1 MVAVLTPS
9 FIQGNIS
16 SHVIKMALTNMVSL
30 SVFFSVDLINIY
42 FISLLNN
49 TDLVAAIGYASA
61 ILFFTTSLSIAMV
74 IAVTAI
80 VAKSIGQRETLQA
93 KKIASTSFLLTLI
106 LSVVIT
112 FFVFFNIHEL
122 LTFMGARGP
131 AREAANHYLSL
142 TIFSFPMTALSMQ
155 VVAILRVLG
164 RANVAMLC
172 TLIAGMLNALL
183 DPLFLFYF
191 QWGIK
196 GVAYATILAKMSMLM
211 IACFYLLY
219 RYTFIAKINFKEV
232 YINTKKL
239 AHVAIPASLTQI
251 TTPISHLYITY
262 EIAKFGAAP
271 IAAWT
276 VISRLIPVV
285 FVLLFAMPGAIGPI
299 ISQNLGAQKLKRI
312 KSTLNYSLNFIIKYV
327 FVFALALSLL
337 QENLVN
343 LFNATSETAMI
354 IRFFCQYIAISFI
367 FVAMNLVAMSFLNNI
382 GQPRMATFINL
393 MKILFGTVPFVAVGS
408 YYFGVKG
415 ILIGQALGNLV
426 FGLIA
431 IVVCYV
437 TLSKLKVD

>member
-16 SHVIKMALTNMVSL
+16 SHIIKMALTNMVSL
-30 SVFFSVDLINIY
+30 SVFFSTDLINIY

-80 VAKSIGQRETLQA
+80 IAKSIGQGKALQA

-106 LSVVIT
+106 LSLVIT
-112 FFVFFNIHEL
+112 FVAFLNIHAL
-122 LTFMGARGP
+122 LTFMGAEGP
-131 AREAANHYLSL
+131 SLEAASHYLSL
-142 TIFSFPMTALSMQ
+142 TIFSFPMTALAMQ
-155 VVAILRVLG
+155 VIAILRVLG
-164 RANVAMLC
+164 KANVAMFC
-172 TLIAGMLNALL
+172 TLVAGILNAFL

-211 IACFYLLY
+211 IACFYLLHK
-219 RYTFIAKINFKEV
+219 YTFIAKISCKEM
-232 YINTKKL
+232 YTNIKKL
-239 AHVAIPASLTQI
+239 THVAIPASLTQL

-262 EIAKFGAAP
+262 EIAKFGAAS

-299 ISQNLGAQKLKRI
+299 ISQNLGAQKLNRI
-312 KSTLNYSLNFIIKYV
+312 KNTLNYSLNFIIKYV

-337 QENLVN
+337 QENLVS
-343 LFNATSETAMI
+343 LFNATSETATI
-354 IRFFCQYIAISFI
+354 IRFFCQYVAISFI

-382 GQPRMATFINL
+382 GQPRMATFINM
-393 MKILFGTVPFVAVGS
+393 MKILFGTVPFVTIGA

-431 IVVCYV
+431 VVVCYV
-437 TLSKLKVD
+437 ILSKLEVD